1 MESAR
6 RSLPERSDVDEYVCF
21 PGIIRYSGECL
32 TRSDTEFVD
41 PAGILRSDFE
51 TVYFKVI
58 ETAQSAIALGKDDFV
73 ELRGGFR
80 FPR

>member
-1 MESAR
+1 MNMFAFRGS
-6 RSLPERSDVDEYVCF
+6 Y
-21 PGIIRYSGECL
+21 GIQGNVSPDQTPNLLIQLGS
-32 TRSDTEFVD
+32 FD
-41 PAGILRSDFE
+41 PISE

-58 ETAQSAIALGKDDFV
+58 EAAQSAIALGKDDFV

>member
-32 TRSDTEFVD
+32 TR
-41 PAGILRSDFE
+41 ILRSDFE

-58 ETAQSAIALGKDDFV
+58 EAAQSAIALGKDDFV